1 MTEASVS
8 DLARACVPSPALAR
22 RRQDGDD
29 DREAVD
35 AFARDAEAHLVAI
48 RARIERSGL
57 ESSIGLRA
65 SRREKTPRRLVEV
78 IEDDDADAVVRDATA
93 SSESCAVLLAC
104 AAHGALRDGDAPSW
118 SSRRAS
124 GAAAETYDAGS
135 RSVSFTVVCFEETC
149 EILFEALVSPKN
161 AFGDEA
167 DEDEAA
173 ARVASRQL
181 LWCLQRREL
190 MDEDSAR
197 VVSTA
202 VPCVLRAMDY
212 PSDVVKTTGAR
223 CAREMTRR
231 CELDWRATGAG
242 APLLHA
248 AREAL
253 VGCTADV
260 WPHALDVACALTH
273 RLASGTPEVVE
284 EFRKTFS
291 RALECASLHG
301 ADASYA
307 KPLLETFSSFVRVA
321 KSCGVAH
328 LNRLLPLLCRYM
340 QSHKD
345 EVAIGAAEL
354 LSVVVENSWPRARSY
369 GASVWPD
376 VKRAYAEAD
385 ARSSKSCDDMR
396 RALERACALV
406 QLASGGTFSE
416 VWNVDEE
423 ARRLSHCADLMTFLD
438 SLPEVVREAE

>member
-1 MTEASVS
+1 MDVS
-8 DLARACVPSPALAR
+8 DLARVCVPRASLAR
-22 RRQDGDD
+22 RRGEDEN
-29 DREAVD
+29 DREAAID

-48 RARIERSGL
+48 RAKIERSGL
-57 ESSIGLRA
+57 ELSSGLRGA
-65 SRREKTPRRLVEV
+65 SKTPRRLVEV
-78 IEDDDADAVVRDATA
+78 VEDDAEDVVVRDAA
-93 SSESCAVLLAC
+93 AASESCAVLLAC
-104 AAHGALRDGDAPSW
+104 AAHGALRDGDAPAW

-124 GAAAETYDAGS
+124 GAAAETYDAGL
-135 RSVSFTVVCFEETC
+135 RSASFTVTCFEETC
-149 EILFEALVSPKN
+149 EMLFEALVSPKN

-181 LWCLQRREL
+181 LWCLQRQHRL

-197 VVSTA
+197 VVSA
-202 VPCVLRAMDY
+202 ALPCVLRAMDY

-223 CAREMTRR
+223 CAREMTRVG

-291 RALECASLHG
+291 RALDCASLHG

-307 KPLLETFSSFVRVA
+307 KPLLETFSSFIRVA
-321 KSCGVAH
+321 KSCVVAH

-340 QSHKD
+340 QSHRD
-345 EVAIGAAEL
+345 DVAIGAAEL